1 MYILNQI
8 MNPVISE
15 ARPDVSQYAPKIVQI
30 KIDPKKIGDVVG
42 KQGKTIIF
50 VTHDI
55 DEAVVLADRV
65 VVMKDG
71 RIREEGE
78 TGVVMRTELLE
89 EIFGV
94 PFVRFEKN
102 GRVYLNY

>member
-1 MYILNQI
+1 MLHDL
-8 MNPVISE
+8 SL
-15 ARPDVSQYAPKIVQI
+15 AAQY
-30 KIDPKKIGDVVG
+30 
-42 KQGKTIIF
+42 
-50 VTHDI
+50 
-55 DEAVVLADRV
+55 ADRV

-94 PFVRFEKN
+94 PFVRFEKD